1 VHVLEH
7 DLSPDVALGGES
19 LLAGSFERRD
29 LVYHL
34 SRIRAAAGV
43 VESTK
48 HRRFGSAIMLHLKPQ
63 EK

>member
-34 SRIRAAAGV
+34 SRIRAAAG
-43 VESTK
+43 
-48 HRRFGSAIMLHLKPQ
+48 FDAIMLHLKPQ